1 LYICTVL
8 NIKRMIK
15 KLAVVVCWM
24 AMSLSV
30 LAQPGKAGRDELERQ
45 RKQLKAEIDE
55 QEKLLKDIKKTT
67 SENLVQ
73 LNAIDKKMN
82 LQDRV
87 IDNIGRDINLLDNN
101 IYNSQREINKLNLV
115 LDTLKQEYAK
125 SMVYAYK
132 NRSNYDFINFIF
144 SARNFNDAIKRIAYL
159 KSYRNYRELQ
169 GENIQRT
176 QQLLRVRIAELSG
189 NKQIKNTV
197 MSEKSRELDELEKQ
211 KQKKDQIVNQ
221 LKSKSKE
228 LAGQIAAKRKQM
240 QKVKTAIDLA
250 IKKAQE
256 EARKQ
261 AIAAAAAAEKQRKLD
276 EENRR
281 KALAANPGTT
291 PPAAKN
297 TGKTT
302 TVTPKA
308 QESVLLNNA
317 NTIRINAGF
326 EGNRGSL
333 PWPVD
338 KGYVS
343 MHYGSNE
350 LPGGGGKINNPG
362 VTIITD
368 IGAPVKAIFDG
379 LVSKVVYVENM
390 QVVILQHGKYFSSY
404 SNLGSVSVQPGQ
416 SVKTGQVLG
425 KAAANDEGVGSI
437 DLLMDSERGEINP
450 ENWLGR
456 R

>member
-1 LYICTVL
+1 
-8 NIKRMIK
+8 MGK
-15 KLAVVVCWM
+15 KLITALYWVMMC
-24 AMSLSV
+24 AGA
-30 LAQPGKAGRDELERQ
+30 LAQPGKNGREELERQ
-45 RKQLKAEIDE
+45 RKQLKAEIED
-55 QEKLLKDIKKTT
+55 QEKILKDIKKTT

-73 LNAIDKKMN
+73 LNAIDKKMD

-87 IDNIGRDINLLDNN
+87 LDNIGRDINLLDNN

-132 NRSNYDFINFIF
+132 NRSSYDFINFIF
-144 SARNFNDAIKRIAYL
+144 SANNFNDAIKRIAYL
-159 KSYRNYRELQ
+159 KSYRSYRELQ

-176 QQLLRVRIAELSG
+176 QQLLRIRIAELSG
-189 NKQIKNTV
+189 NKQLKNTV
-197 MSEKSRELDELEKQ
+197 LNEKSREMDELEKQ
-211 KQKKDQIVNQ
+211 KEKKDQIVNQ

-261 AIAAAAAAEKQRKLD
+261 ALAAAAAEKQRKLD
-276 EENRR
+276 EENKRK
-281 KALAANPGTT
+281 KALAANPVTT
-291 PPAAKN
+291 PAPAVKP
-297 TGKTT
+297 
-302 TVTPKA
+302 PKA
-308 QESVLLNNA
+308 TPAPKVQESVLLNDA
-317 NTIRINAGF
+317 NTIRINNSF

-343 MHYGSNE
+343 MHYGANE

-368 IGAPVKAIFDG
+368 VGAPVKAIFDG

-416 SVKTGQVLG
+416 SVREGQVLG

-450 ENWLGR
+450 ESWLR
-456 R
+456 RR

>member
-1 LYICTVL
+1 MV
-8 NIKRMIK
+8 K
-15 KLAVVVCWM
+15 KIMAAALLMMMSM
-24 AMSLSV
+24 AMM
-30 LAQPGKAGRDELERQ
+30 AQPGSKSGRDELERQ
-45 RKQLKAEIDE
+45 RKQLKAEIDD

-73 LNAIDKKMN
+73 LNAIDKKMD

-87 IDNIGRDINLLDNN
+87 IDNIGRDINILDNN

-144 SARNFNDAIKRIAYL
+144 SASSFNDAIKRIAYL
-159 KSYRNYRELQ
+159 KSYRSYRELQ
-169 GENIQRT
+169 GENIVRT
-176 QQLLRVRIAELSG
+176 QQLLRTRIGELSG

-197 MSEKSRELDELEKQ
+197 IDQKNLELGELEKQ
-211 KQKKDQIVNQ
+211 KGKKDQIVNQ
-221 LKSKSKE
+221 LKSKGKE
-228 LAGQIAAKRKQM
+228 IANQIAAKRKQM
-240 QKVKTAIDLA
+240 MKVKTAIDLA
-250 IKKAQE
+250 IKKAQD

-261 AIAAAAAAEKQRKLD
+261 AIAAAAAVAKQRKLD
-276 EENRR
+276 EETRR

-291 PPAAKN
+291 PAAKPPKAPPAA
-297 TGKTT
+297 
-302 TVTPKA
+302 PKA

-317 NTIRINAGF
+317 NAIRINNSF

-343 MHYGSNE
+343 MHYGASE

-368 IGAPVKAIFDG
+368 VGAAVKAIFDG
-379 LVSKVVYVENM
+379 TVSKVVYVENM

-416 SVKTGQVLG
+416 SVKEGQVLG

-450 ENWLGR
+450 ESWLR
-456 R
+456 RR

>member
-1 LYICTVL
+1 
-8 NIKRMIK
+8 MIK
-15 KLAVVVCWM
+15 KLTAVVCLVI
-24 AMSLSV
+24 MSFSI
-30 LAQPGKAGRDELERQ
+30 LAQPGKNGRDELEKQ
-45 RKQLKAEIDE
+45 RKQLKAEIED

-73 LNAIDKKMN
+73 LNAIDRKMN

-87 IDNIGRDINLLDNN
+87 LDNIGRDINLLDNN

-132 NRSNYDFINFIF
+132 NRSSYDFINFIF
-144 SARNFNDAIKRIAYL
+144 SASNFNDAIKRIAYL

-176 QQLLRVRIAELSG
+176 QQLLRSRIAELSG

-197 MSEKSRELDELEKQ
+197 MDEKSREMDELEKQ
-211 KQKKDQIVNQ
+211 KQKKDQIVDQ

-261 AIAAAAAAEKQRKLD
+261 AIAAAAAAERQRKLD

-291 PPAAKN
+291 PAAKP
-297 TGKTT
+297 
-302 TVTPKA
+302 PKA
-308 QESVLLNNA
+308 TPAPPKKQESVLLNDA
-317 NTIRINAGF
+317 NTIRINNSF

-338 KGYVS
+338 KGYIS

-362 VTIITD
+362 LTIITD
-368 IGAPVKAIFDG
+368 VGASVKAIFDG
-379 LVSKVVYVENM
+379 IVSKVVYVENM

-425 KAAANDEGVGSI
+425 RAAANDEGVGSI

-450 ENWLGR
+450 ETWLHR
-456 R
+456 K

>member
-1 LYICTVL
+1 MV
-8 NIKRMIK
+8 K
-15 KLAVVVCWM
+15 KLIFIGGF
-24 AMSLSV
+24 V
-30 LAQPGKAGRDELERQ
+30 LATVAAMAQPQKNGREELERQ
-45 RKQLKAEIDE
+45 RRELKAEIE
-55 QEKLLKDIKKTT
+55 NQEKLLKDIKKTT
-67 SENLVQ
+67 TENLVQ
-73 LNAIDKKMN
+73 LKAIDKKMN

-87 IDNIGRDINLLDNN
+87 LDNIGRDINILDNS

-132 NRSNYDFINFIF
+132 NRSSYDFINFIF
-144 SARNFNDAIKRIAYL
+144 SANDFNDAIKRIAYL
-159 KSYRNYRELQ
+159 RSYRSYREMQ
-169 GENIQRT
+169 GDNILRT
-176 QQLLRVRIAELSG
+176 QQLLRMRISELSG
-189 NKQIKNTV
+189 NKQQKNVV
-197 MSEKSRELDELEKQ
+197 MNEKSKEMEELEKQ
-211 KQKKDQIVNQ
+211 KLKKDQIVNQ
-221 LKSKSKE
+221 LKSKGKE
-228 LAGQIAAKRKQM
+228 IANQIANKKKQM
-240 QKVKTAIDLA
+240 QKVKVAIDLA

-261 AIAAAAAAEKQRKLD
+261 AIAAAAEKRRLD
-276 EENRR
+276 EEARR
-281 KALAANPGTT
+281 KALAANPGTKPATGTKPTKAPT
-291 PPAAKN
+291 PAPVK
-297 TGKTT
+297 
-302 TVTPKA
+302 
-308 QESVLLNNA
+308 QESVLLNDA
-317 NTIRINAGF
+317 NTIRINSNF

-362 VTIITD
+362 VTIATD
-368 IGAPVKAIFDG
+368 VGTPVKAIFDG
-379 LVSKVVYVENM
+379 VVSKVVYVENM

-425 KAAANDEGVGSI
+425 KAAANEEGVGSI

-450 ENWLGR
+450 EGWLR
-456 R
+456 RR

>member
-1 LYICTVL
+1 MIRKLTALVCLVMIGLTV
-8 NIKRMIK
+8 M
-15 KLAVVVCWM
+15 
-24 AMSLSV
+24 
-30 LAQPGKAGRDELERQ
+30 AQPGKNGRDELERQ
-45 RKQLKAEIDE
+45 RRQLKSEIEE

-87 IDNIGRDINLLDNN
+87 LDNIGRDINLLDNN

-132 NRSNYDFINFIF
+132 NRSSYDFINFIF
-144 SARNFNDAIKRIAYL
+144 SASNFNDAIKRIAYL
-159 KSYRNYRELQ
+159 KSYRNYREMQ

-176 QQLLRVRIAELSG
+176 QQLLRIRIAELSG

-197 MSEKSRELDELEKQ
+197 MSEKSREMEELEKQ
-211 KQKKDQIVNQ
+211 KQKKDQIVDQ

-261 AIAAAAAAEKQRKLD
+261 AIAAAAAAEKQRKLE

-281 KALAANPGTT
+281 KALAANPGTA
-291 PPAAKN
+291 PPAN
-297 TGKTT
+297 TKTKVKT
-302 TVTPKA
+302 ETPKP

-317 NTIRINAGF
+317 NTIRINTSF

-343 MHYGSNE
+343 MHYGSSE

-379 LVSKVVYVENM
+379 IVSKVVYVENM

-450 ENWLGR
+450 ETWLGR